1 MTTKASS
8 RPAHAMGIGDPTK
21 QDLLNR
27 LARARGQIDGIRRMV
42 EDERYCPEIMQQFAA
57 VHSALRSA
65 EKLLLANHLEH
76 CATHAIAGGGEPA
89 EQVRS
94 ELVDLFHRYLR

>member
-1 MTTKASS
+1 
-8 RPAHAMGIGDPTK
+8 MGIAESTK
-21 QDLLNR
+21 KDLLRR

-42 EDERYCPEIMQQFAA
+42 EDERYCPDIMQQFAA
-57 VHSALRSA
+57 VNSALRSA
-65 EKLLLANHLEH
+65 EKLLLANHLEY
-76 CATHAIAGGGEPA
+76 CASHAIAHGGEPA

>member
-1 MTTKASS
+1 
-8 RPAHAMGIGDPTK
+8 MGIGDPTK
-21 QDLLNR
+21 QDLLHR

-76 CATHAIAGGGEPA
+76 CATHAITRGGEPA
-89 EQVRS
+89 AQVRS